1 MAYDSKSIKSL
12 EGVEAIR
19 LRPGMYIGDTDADG
33 MHHLLLEII
42 SNSIDEA
49 LNGHGKEITVEI
61 KEDEAIITDFG
72 RGIPFGETEDGEEAI
87 IELSTK
93 LHSGGKFNQG
103 AYSVSGGLHGIGA
116 SAVNAL
122 SSYFSITST
131 RDDMVCDVSFCQG
144 QLMEIQK
151 TNQKTIKTSSVVS
164 FTPDPDIFKGVVWDK
179 ERIAEKIEL
188 LSFLTAGVTF
198 HFIWNG
204 QKTTFLSKNGLKDMI
219 AKRAQ
224 GRITDV
230 ISIQQE
236 KDNFNVEIAF
246 AYVNDTSE
254 KIYAFTNNIPN
265 ADGGTHVTGF
275 KTGLTTAFNKVA
287 RSMGLIQEKDENLSG
302 EHIRGGLVA
311 AINIKMRLAP
321 QFTNQT
327 KDKLT
332 TPEARGATSNVVSTN
347 LEKAISKNDV
357 KAIYERALLE
367 KKAEDA
373 AKRAKEAAAKI
384 TKGGKNLNTLKDLPT
399 KLADCTD
406 RNGELFLC
414 EGDSAGGG
422 AAIARN
428 TQNQAILPLRGKVLN
443 TFTRELADIV
453 ANKEVKDIFTA
464 LGCGVG
470 ENFNITN
477 LRYDKIIFMA
487 DADADGGHIT
497 TLLIALFLRHLPEL
511 IKAGKIYAAMPPL
524 YKIKGKKETKY
535 AYDEKELKK
544 LSKKTDEIT
553 RFKGLGEMNATELYQ
568 TTMNPETRRLIQLTT
583 DDIEET
589 LVLFDTLMGKSSLLR
604 RNFILSKPLNK
615 ISEDDVFE
623 DSLAEGD
630 E

>member
-1 MAYDSKSIKSL
+1 MGYDSKSIRSL

-19 LRPGMYIGDTDADG
+19 LRPGMYIGDTDVDG

-49 LNGHGKEITVEI
+49 LNGYGKEITIEI

-87 IELSTK
+87 IELATK

-122 SSYFSITST
+122 SSYFSITSI

-151 TNQKTIKTSSVVS
+151 TNQKTIKTSSIVS
-164 FTPDPDIFKGVVWDK
+164 FTPDPEIFKDIVWDK
-179 ERIAEKIEL
+179 DRIAAKIEL
-188 LSFLTAGVTF
+188 LSFLTSGVTF
-198 HFIWNG
+198 NFIWNG
-204 QKTTFLSKNGLKDMI
+204 EKKTYLSKNGLKDLI
-219 AKRAQ
+219 ESKAQ
-224 GRITDV
+224 NKITSV
-230 ISIQQE
+230 IGFRQE
-236 KDNFNVEIAF
+236 KDNFDVEVAF
-246 AYVNDTSE
+246 AYVEDSSE

-275 KTGLTTAFNKVA
+275 KTGLTTAFNKLA
-287 RSMGLIQEKDENLSG
+287 RSLELLTEKDENLSG
-302 EHIRGGLVA
+302 DHIRGGLVA
-311 AINIKMRLAP
+311 AINIKMRQSP

-332 TPEARGATSNVVSTN
+332 TPEARGAASNAVTTL
-347 LEKAISKNDV
+347 LEKSISKNDI
-357 KAIYERALLE
+357 KAIFDRAMIE

-373 AKRAKEAAAKI
+373 AKRSKEAAAKV
-384 TKGGKNLNTLKDLPT
+384 TKGGKNLNTIKDLPA

-406 RNGELFLC
+406 RSGELFLC

-422 AAIARN
+422 AAISRN
-428 TQNQAILPLRGKVLN
+428 TRTQAILPLRGKVLN
-443 TFTRELADIV
+443 TFNKELADIIH
-453 ANKEVKDIFTA
+453 NKEVMAIFTA

-470 ENFNITN
+470 ENFNIAN
-477 LRYDKIIFMA
+477 MRYDKVILMA
-487 DADADGGHIT
+487 DADPDGGHIT

-511 IKAGKIYAAMPPL
+511 IKSGRIYAAMPPL
-524 YKIKGKKETKY
+524 YKIKGKKETLY

-544 LSKKTDEIT
+544 LAKKTDEIT
-553 RFKGLGEMNATELYQ
+553 RFKGLGEMGATELYQ

-583 DDIEET
+583 ENLDET
-589 LVLFDTLMGKSSLLR
+589 MKLFETLMGSSSILR
-604 RNFILSKPLNK
+604 RAYILSKPLNK
-615 ISEDDVFE
+615 LDADDVF
-623 DSLAEGD
+623 DDTLAEGD